1 MTLTVY
7 LHPLSSYSQ
16 KAITAFYEKEVP
28 FTVKMLDNSEPV
40 ASEFAALWPVK
51 KFPVAVDE
59 DRFIFEATGIIE
71 YLEARYPGAAR
82 LIPQDPLEAAE
93 VRMWDRFFD
102 NYIAAPQQQ
111 IVYAVMKGGS
121 ADSEAC
127 VPWRRELETAY
138 GVLEKRMA
146 GREWAAG
153 ESFSL
158 ADCAAAPMLL
168 YADWTHPIDPAFTE
182 VRAYRTRLLARP
194 SYARALD
201 EARPYRHLFP
211 LGAPEGRD

>member
-16 KAITAFYEKEVP
+16 KAITAFYEKDVP

-51 KFPVAVDE
+51 KFPVAVGE
-59 DRFIFEATGIIE
+59 DRLIFEATGIIE
-71 YLEARYPGAAR
+71 YLEARHPGAAR
-82 LIPQDPLEAAE
+82 LIPQDPWEAAE

-102 NYIAAPQQQ
+102 NYISTPQQQ
-111 IVYAVMKGGS
+111 IVMSVLKGGS
-121 ADSEAC
+121 VDSEAC
-127 VPWRRELETAY
+127 DAWRQDLETAY
-138 GVLEKRMA
+138 AVLEKRMA

-168 YADWTHPIDPAFTE
+168 YADWT
-182 VRAYRTRLLARP
+182 
-194 SYARALD
+194 
-201 EARPYRHLFP
+201 
-211 LGAPEGRD
+211 